1 MADRK
6 RVRYGKSDVEFIV
19 VNSLTD
25 ELKFIDLMKLYKACP
40 TLQDLTN
47 ALTEE
52 AKEAIR
58 LID

>member
-6 RVRYGKSDVEFIV
+6 RVRYGECKDEYVDVI
-19 VNSLTD
+19 SLAD
-25 ELKFIDLMKLYKACP
+25 ELKYVQLMKLYKACN
-40 TLQDLTN
+40 TLEDLYN
-47 ALTEE
+47 ALTAE